1 MLSAGPDKN
10 SLTQTLIPQTIR
22 NGGFPVPA

>member
-1 MLSAGPDKN
+1 MLFAGLDKN
-10 SLTQTLIPQTIR
+10 SLTQILIPQTIR